1 MANMKV
7 VNTDWTGCCVI
18 ACDCGSEEPV
28 VGTISLKRKQYE
40 VKELE
45 ERVDQCDLIAN
56 TRGTEVGR
64 LEREVKKLRV
74 RNRERIRELESL
86 ERKAFNYSEKN
97 LELSNTIVEQE
108 QRLSELRRLGS
119 LTNDEMREE
128 WKGFVK
134 MLQETQEENSEL
146 KSRIEWLHREWIE
159 ALDLGTV
166 AGSRKLE
173 EENESFREEV
183 VRCHTIDDDRRRV
196 IRELR
201 SQIATWKRLWQGER
215 KKNRGENFSP
225 HPNPYDQYYTNEDE

>member
-7 VNTDWTGCCVI
+7 VNTEWTGSCVI

-28 VGTISLKRKQYE
+28 EGTVHSVASGVLEDEIKSL
-40 VKELE
+40 
-45 ERVDQCDLIAN
+45 
-56 TRGTEVGR
+56 
-64 LEREVKKLRV
+64 RE
-74 RNRERIRELESL
+74 RNR
-86 ERKAFNYSEKN
+86 K
-97 LELSNTIVEQE
+97 
-108 QRLSELRRLGS
+108 
-119 LTNDEMREE
+119 
-128 WKGFVK
+128 
-134 MLQETQEENSEL
+134 LQG
-146 KSRIEWLHREWIE
+146 RVEWLHGEWME
-159 ALDLGTV
+159 ALDLSHV
-166 AGSRKLE
+166 AGSRKLR